1 MRHETF
7 RRKAVKR
14 SLIPALIAVV
24 AGIYTFALPPGTT
37 SEIDERTKPF
47 GSVCRAG
54 DDCGVAA
61 AAVASGPLSGQAVY
75 DQFCFAC
82 HASGV
87 GGAPLLG
94 DTAQWQPR
102 VDKGMDV
109 LMASTINGINAMPAK
124 GTCMNCSDDELEA
137 AVTYMLDQVN

>member
-1 MRHETF
+1 M
-7 RRKAVKR
+7 KR
-14 SLIPALIAVV
+14 SLIPALLVVIAGVWAYAV
-24 AGIYTFALPPGTT
+24 PPGT
-37 SEIDERTKPF
+37 SDEIAERIKPF

-54 DDCGVAA
+54 EDCG
-61 AAVASGPLSGQAVY
+61 AAVAAVATGPLSGQQVY

-82 HASGV
+82 HTSGV

-102 VDKGMDV
+102 IDKGMDV

-124 GTCMNCSDDELEA
+124 GTCMNCSDDELNA
-137 AVTYMLDQVN
+137 AVVYMLDQVQ